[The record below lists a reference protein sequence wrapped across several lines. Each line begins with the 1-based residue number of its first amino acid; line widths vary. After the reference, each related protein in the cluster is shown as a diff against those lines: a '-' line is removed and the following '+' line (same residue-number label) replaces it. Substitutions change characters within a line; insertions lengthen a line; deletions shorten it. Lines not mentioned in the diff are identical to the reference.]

1 MKSDFRIHNLL
12 PEASWT
18 GKYAGL
24 SEDEVVDLV
33 TTNVEKI
40 LNLQPSKDLVIFE
53 GSPLNYGATVVLSL
67 VSNDETDELGLATC
81 FPRED
86 DFA

>member
-12 PEASWT
+12 PEASWA
-18 GKYAGL
+18 GRYANL
-24 SEDEVVDLV
+24 TPDEVVALV

-40 LNLQPSKDLVIFE
+40 LQLKPSKDLVVFE
-53 GSPLNYGATVVLSL
+53 GSPLEFGGTVVLSL
-67 VSNDETDELGLATC
+67 VSNDETDELELATC

-86 DFA
+86 ESA